1 MQTLSTPDGDL
12 AARVLREVGF
22 DERLEGYRLRE
33 RTGPMPETL
42 YSFEEVVH
50 LLGDQA
56 PYVSPKRLEEWVRNV
71 GGDDE
76 LAMALGD
83 VIREETNDRD
93 RLSRMGSLMAQR
105 ICQCKRAVEL

>member
-1 MQTLSTPDGDL
+1 MQTLSMPDGDL

-50 LLGDQA
+50 LLGDQS
-56 PYVSPKRLEEWVRNV
+56 PFVRPKRLEEWVRNV
-71 GGDDE
+71 SGDAE
-76 LAMALGD
+76 LAAALAEA
-83 VIREETNDRD
+83 ISEETNDRD
-93 RLSRMGSLMAQR
+93 RLSRMGILMAER
-105 ICQCKRAVEL
+105 LCQCKRAVES